1 MKWTPVMNDVKL
13 TRSPRRMI
21 KGVFFALSTAV
32 LLVAPLA
39 GCGPAPA
46 PKARVVI
53 LTPLPFDILDASIA
67 GIKKG
72 LAAEGYGPEKIELK
86 EVNAGGQ
93 MQLLAG
99 YAREIMASKPDVVVP
114 VSTPATEA
122 VIAVAGSNQNVV
134 FSTVTDPTRAKVPQA
149 PLNITGVSD
158 VVNYKANVDLLQEL
172 FPKAR
177 RIGTIYNPG
186 DAAAVFGLEHI
197 KPLLTSR
204 GLSLTVVSASNTN
217 EAVIAARSLLGN
229 VDVLLIGS
237 DSNAASAMV
246 GISAI
251 ASRANVPV
259 IASDAGSVRNGA
271 LAAVSVDY
279 DKLGVAGAHL
289 IAQVLKS
296 GRPAGQ
302 FPRVAFVGDTLILN
316 TTTAKAM
323 EYTFPPTVLARM
335 PEMVGAK

>member
-1 MKWTPVMNDVKL
+1 MRL
-13 TRSPRRMI
+13 
-21 KGVFFALSTAV
+21 
-32 LLVAPLA
+32 
-39 GCGPAPA
+39 
-46 PKARVVI
+46 
-53 LTPLPFDILDASIA
+53 
-67 GIKKG
+67 
-72 LAAEGYGPEKIELK
+72 
-86 EVNAGGQ
+86 
-93 MQLLAG
+93 
-99 YAREIMASKPDVVVP
+99 
-114 VSTPATEA
+114 
-122 VIAVAGSNQNVV
+122 
-134 FSTVTDPTRAKVPQA
+134 RAKSFRWQ
-149 PLNITGVSD
+149 S
-158 VVNYKANVDLLQEL
+158 LQ
-172 FPKAR
+172 R
-177 RIGTIYNPG
+177 G
-186 DAAAVFGLEHI
+186 AVFGLEHI